1 MLHIRAFA
9 GLCKYFA
16 HTSVR
21 FLPSPGPNL
30 PLHQAHG
37 ASGIQPRRLE
47 QPAFLSASVKEKP
60 LMFAVIEANG
70 RQLKVK
76 KGDVVSVDRVQGDPG
91 HEVTF
96 ERVLLAF
103 NGKDFL
109 LGPALAGKAKVTAR
123 VVRQAQRSEEHT
135 S

>member
-1 MLHIRAFA
+1 
-9 GLCKYFA
+9 
-16 HTSVR
+16 
-21 FLPSPGPNL
+21 
-30 PLHQAHG
+30 
-37 ASGIQPRRLE
+37 
-47 QPAFLSASVKEKP
+47 
-60 LMFAVIEANG
+60 MFAVIEANG

-76 KGDVVSVDRVQGDPG
+76 EGDVVSVDRVQGDPG

-123 VVRQAQRSEEHT
+123 VVRQGQGAKVLAFRYKSKKRVRRRHGHRQPLTELRIEAISLP
-135 S
+135 